1 VCTPVNNTQQYSS
14 CVVLYGDYCRVV
26 LYRYGLLEDFE
37 MVRKY
42 GFLYRGY
49 EEDYCFWELVV
60 AMRKV
65 LLVLVRARH

>member
-1 VCTPVNNTQQYSS
+1 
-14 CVVLYGDYCRVV
+14 VV